1 MGLVGNFGQAN
12 YAASKAGLI
21 GLTKSLA
28 RELASRNVTVNALTP
43 GFIEVGM
50 VKSMTKEMKDM
61 VTARIPMGRLG
72 SPEDVAALAG
82 FLASEEAGYITG
94 QAFSVDGGLVL

>member
-1 MGLVGNFGQAN
+1 M
-12 YAASKAGLI
+12 
-21 GLTKSLA
+21 
-28 RELASRNVTVNALTP
+28 VN
-43 GFIEVGM
+43 
-50 VKSMTKEMKDM
+50 SMTKEMKDL